1 MAKVGDAMGHDMEQE
16 HYFTAEPASPSGK
29 MEIAARLRGV
39 EYKFFTE
46 AGVFSRF
53 RVDRGTRL
61 LIDALP
67 LPKQGRLLDLG
78 CGYGPVGITAA
89 KEEPELEVIMVDV
102 NRRAVE
108 IAKENA
114 RLNGVKVDVRWG
126 EGFAVVPERD
136 FSLIATNPPIRAGKQ
151 IIYPLLAEAKEHLAP
166 GGMLCVVIRTKQGAS
181 SLEKHLNNHYG
192 RVETIDKGGGYRVF
206 AAHI

>member
-1 MAKVGDAMGHDMEQE
+1 MAKVGEKMEHHKKQE
-16 HYFTAEPASPSGK
+16 HYFTEEPASPSSK
-29 MEIAARLRGV
+29 IEITARLRGT
-39 EYKFFTE
+39 EYRFFTE

-53 RVDRGTRL
+53 KVDRGTRL

-67 LPKQGRLLDLG
+67 LPKQGKLLDLG
-78 CGYGPVGITAA
+78 CGYGPVGIAAA
-89 KEEPELEVIMVDV
+89 KEKQELEVIMVDV

-108 IAKENA
+108 LAKENA
-114 RLNGVKVDVRWG
+114 RLNSVKVDVRWG
-126 EGFAVVPERD
+126 EGFTNVPERD

-151 IIYPLLAEAKEHLAP
+151 VIYPLLREAKEHLAP
-166 GGMLCVVIRTKQGAS
+166 GGILCVVIRTKQGAS
-181 SLEKHLNNHYG
+181 SLENHLNDHYA